1 MLGPE
6 RHRVAAVL
14 IYGTW
19 NTLQCF
25 SFLLVSSTLSLSPK
39 KNPAGKIP
47 RAAPKLSDAYFALE
61 NDDELFTFYCAGVCT
76 C

>member
-1 MLGPE
+1 MLGAE
-6 RHRVAAVL
+6 RHPVAAVL

-25 SFLLVSSTLSLSPK
+25 SSLLLSSTLSLSPK
-39 KNPAGKIP
+39 KNPAGEIP
-47 RAAPKLSDAYFALE
+47 RAAPKLSDACSALE

-76 C
+76 Q